1 MGIERDLSS
10 SWSVKRSMKNTA
22 RTANEYFAQLEDDRR
37 DALLSLRKRI
47 KEIWP
52 MILEDMGSDMP
63 TYHLNGHTLCA
74 LASQKHFMALYIMP
88 YDLLNAFKKDL
99 LIYDKGRSC
108 IRFKRLE
115 PATFDLFDRII
126 KYTGSQLEESEL
138 VRPTIRSRVART
150 I

>member
-1 MGIERDLSS
+1 MAIDPDLSS
-10 SWSVKRSMKNTA
+10 SWSGKRSMNNTA
-22 RTANEYFAQLEDDRR
+22 RTANEYFAQLEDGRR

-52 MILEDMGSDMP
+52 TILEDMGSNMP

-108 IRFKRLE
+108 IRFKLLG

-126 KYTGSQLEESEL
+126 KYTGSQLEESQL
-138 VRPTIRSRVART
+138 VRPMIRSRVART
-150 I
+150 M